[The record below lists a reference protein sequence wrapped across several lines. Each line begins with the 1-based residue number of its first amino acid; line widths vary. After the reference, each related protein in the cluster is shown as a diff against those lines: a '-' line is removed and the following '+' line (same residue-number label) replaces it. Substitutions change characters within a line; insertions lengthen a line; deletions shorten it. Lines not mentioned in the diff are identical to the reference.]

1 MKRQVYIVILVAL
14 WIFSVAA
21 IFPAAV
27 QAAPSIG
34 FVSPSLIVNDINN
47 TITITGTGFDNSSQV
62 SIGGT
67 TLSTSYR
74 SDWNDL
80 LAIIPS
86 GFMPGT
92 YDITVTNPGGTSSP
106 LSGGLTIVAPT
117 PTPLPSSTPLPTS
130 TTIPFARPQIVID
143 TYTLSVPAVRYGQD
157 FTLEMRLDNAGGST
171 AYGIQ
176 VTFTSTNLLMLKNGG
191 VISKESLGVVGKIG
205 FSQVMTAAAS
215 LVGENRVNVEMS
227 VSYFDDKGAPYTDKF
242 TLIFPVSD
250 SSYGGYTYPAT
261 TTPTGLRRS
270 QLVVTNYKTDV
281 DPLQPG
287 EQFSLNL
294 SIQNT
299 GSMAAKGVTMI
310 LGGGSSSG
318 GGTPQAGISGGSGE
332 FTNFAPVGSSNIQA
346 LGDIQAG
353 AVMPATQ
360 KLVVNV
366 STNPGAYPVKIGFSY
381 QDQAGNPVND
391 EQVITLLV
399 YSLPSVEVSFYQ
411 PVGDVIAG
419 QPAALPL
426 QVVSMGKRTAVL
438 GMMRLSSTGGL
449 IDNSEALVGS
459 LDPGGYFTLDAM
471 ITPEA
476 AGPLNLDITIDYID
490 DFNQPRSLTQTLT
503 LNALDMP
510 LEPTLDPSM
519 SVDGGDM
526 NSSGSGETFWSKA
539 WRFLLGILWPGQQ
552 CPGEYGSSGK
562 RTHRTTFGSQQPWW
576 QRLIIH
582 ITTIQ

>member
-1 MKRQVYIVILVAL
+1 MILTIL
-14 WIFSVAA
+14 L
-21 IFPAAV
+21 
-27 QAAPSIG
+27 PSP
-34 FVSPSLIVNDINN
+34 VRVL
-47 TITITGTGFDNSSQV
+47 TTASQV

-242 TLIFPVSD
+242 TLVFPSFRQQLW
-250 SSYGGYTYPAT
+250 GIHQPCNFH
-261 TTPTGLRRS
+261 PNRLRRS

-294 SIQNT
+294 TVQNT

-310 LGGGSSSG
+310 VGGGSSFRLVVH
-318 GGTPQAGISGGSGE
+318 PRAGSPEAAVTSPISPRWAPPTSSRWATSNRGSG
-332 FTNFAPVGSSNIQA
+332 APHRTDRQC
-346 LGDIQAG
+346 LHQ
-353 AVMPATQ
+353 
-360 KLVVNV
+360 
-366 STNPGAYPVKIGFSY
+366 PGCLPDEDRFFLSGP
-381 QDQAGNPVND
+381 DGNQVND

-399 YSLPSVEVSFYQ
+399 YSLPNVDVGFYQ
-411 PVGDVIAG
+411 PVGDLMRRPAG
-419 QPAALPL
+419 LC
-426 QVVSMGKRTAVL
+426 RC
-438 GMMRLSSTGGL
+438 R
-449 IDNSEALVGS
+449 
-459 LDPGGYFTLDAM
+459 
-471 ITPEA
+471 
-476 AGPLNLDITIDYID
+476 
-490 DFNQPRSLTQTLT
+490 
-503 LNALDMP
+503 
-510 LEPTLDPSM
+510 
-519 SVDGGDM
+519 
-526 NSSGSGETFWSKA
+526 
-539 WRFLLGILWPGQQ
+539 
-552 CPGEYGSSGK
+552 
-562 RTHRTTFGSQQPWW
+562 
-576 QRLIIH
+576 
-582 ITTIQ
+582 